1 MPVNLAGA
9 LRLPTMPARHTPP
22 FLLVSALLSFPAAS
36 EAASRMELAQVQRL
50 ATQGVALGSATDAGT
65 PGTLPAWV
73 LTAPRALLGAAATVA
88 PPVAPLPPGDIHTTV
103 AGLSQRLAALPP
115 TGAVDAFGPDMRLGP
130 SRAVRGV
137 HVYEVDD
144 SLLKAFTLDT
154 VVGPDEWV
162 VVNLRGAQQVEFEPD
177 FAGSGLSAVADR
189 LIFNV
194 VSASDVLVRSGIGLL
209 LAPHADLVATSS
221 GHWDGL
227 VVADDRRLRGEI
239 GRESLRERRA
249 VPRPE
254 PQPLTAEGMLL
265 LSRHPRGA

>member
-1 MPVNLAGA
+1 MPASPAGA
-9 LRLPTMPARHTPP
+9 FRLPLMSARHTPP

-36 EAASRMELAQVQRL
+36 EAASRWDLEQVRRL
-50 ATQGVALGSATDAGT
+50 ADEGAALHQASDAAA
-65 PGTLPAWV
+65 PKALPDWV
-73 LTAPRALLGAAATVA
+73 LTAPRTLLGAAATVA
-88 PPVAPLPPGDIHTTV
+88 PPAAALPPANIHATV
-103 AGLSQRLAALPP
+103 AGLSQRLAALAP
-115 TGAVDAFGPDMRLGP
+115 TGEVDAFGVDMRLGP

-194 VSASDVLVRSGIGLL
+194 VNASDVLVRSGTGLL
-209 LAPHADLVATSS
+209 LAPHADLVAASS
-221 GHWDGL
+221 GHWDGM

-254 PQPLTAEGMLL
+254 PEPLTAEGMLL
-265 LSRHPRGA
+265 LSRHPRSA

>member
-1 MPVNLAGA
+1 MSV
-9 LRLPTMPARHTPP
+9 RPASP

-36 EAASRMELAQVQRL
+36 EADVRMELAQVQRL
-50 ATQGVALGSATDAGT
+50 ANDGVTLRSAADAAA
-65 PGTLPAWV
+65 PGTVPAWV

-88 PPVAPLPPGDIHTTV
+88 PPAAALPPGDIHTTV
-103 AGLSQRLAALPP
+103 AGLSQRLAALAP
-115 TGAVDAFGPDMRLGP
+115 TGEVDAFGVDMRLGP

-177 FAGSGLSAVADR
+177 FSGSGLSAVADR

-194 VSASDVLVRSGIGLL
+194 VNASDVLVRNGTGLL
-209 LAPHADLVATSS
+209 LAPHADLVAASS
-221 GHWDGL
+221 GHWDGM

-254 PQPLTAEGMLL
+254 PEPLTAEGMLL

>member
-1 MPVNLAGA
+1 MECAGEF
-9 LRLPTMPARHTPP
+9 RLPAMPARPTPP
-22 FLLVSALLSFPAAS
+22 FLLLSALLSFPAAS
-36 EAASRMELAQVQRL
+36 EADSRMELAQVRRL
-50 ATQGVALGSATDAGT
+50 ASDASTLVAPGDAAT
-65 PGTLPAWV
+65 PGALPAWV

-88 PPVAPLPPGDIHTTV
+88 PPAAALPPGNIHATV
-103 AGLSQRLAALPP
+103 AGLSQRLSALPT
-115 TGAVDAFGPDMRLGP
+115 TGEVDDFGVDMRLGP

-194 VSASDVLVRSGIGLL
+194 VNASDVLVRSGTGLL
-209 LAPHADLVATSS
+209 LAPHADLVAASS
-221 GHWDGL
+221 GHWDGM

-254 PQPLTAEGMLL
+254 PEPLTAAGMLL
-265 LSRHPRGA
+265 LSRHPRSA